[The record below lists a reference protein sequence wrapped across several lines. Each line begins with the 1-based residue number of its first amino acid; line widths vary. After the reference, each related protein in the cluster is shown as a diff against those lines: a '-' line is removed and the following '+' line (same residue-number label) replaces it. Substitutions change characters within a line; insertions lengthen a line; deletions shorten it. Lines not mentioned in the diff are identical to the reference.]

1 MGRVSSTPLGRRLD
15 LVHRLGA
22 AALGV
27 GLCVFGALG
36 VADRLEFLAVHGK
49 VILGLSSNGLLSAI
63 SLVVGGVLIGAALRG
78 GRSASTVTVV
88 IGLLFLLSGLVNLAV
103 LDTPYNLLAFRLP
116 NVFFSFV
123 VGMLLLFLGAYGRFS
138 GGLPADNPYYQLR
151 HRDVTIPDQTSV
163 GGAADDELA
172 AAELAVAEGHATPE
186 QERLVRD
193 DIQRRAYEAYVHAW
207 QAAQNRTEPEPPPYW
222 RGSSYL
228 PWSIPWSPPWPW
240 RGGPEKRNSRYSG
253 QIDPTGRPNP

>member
-1 MGRVSSTPLGRRLD
+1 MSSTPLGRRLD

-22 AALGV
+22 AALGT

-63 SLVVGGVLIGAALRG
+63 SLVVGGILIGAALRG

-138 GGLPADNPYYQLR
+138 GGLTADNPYYQLR
-151 HRDVTIPDQTSV
+151 HREGTIPGYVSS
-163 GGAADDELA
+163 ASSADDELA

-186 QERLVRD
+186 QERLVRE

-207 QAAQNRTEPEPPPYW
+207 QAAQSRTEPAEPPPYW
-222 RGSSYL
+222 RGASYL
-228 PWSIPWSPPWPW
+228 PWSIPWSQLWPW
-240 RGGPEKRNSRYSG
+240 RAGPAKRNSRHSG
-253 QIDPTGRPNP
+253 QIDPTGTPNP